1 MVRKSPADKPELYSV
16 PSLDEPLKRPTKMG
30 RPAKLVMP
38 DLPKA
43 LLDGMTELEKE
54 WFWFMIDA
62 VKEEFPDLRPL
73 EELQTCMFS
82 LDMIN
87 TLRLEVE
94 QLSTKT
100 LVTMSRQH
108 PGVQARAW
116 VDQLRKGRSNQKE
129 AADPDKEKFLKMFN

>member
-1 MVRKSPADKPELYSV
+1 MERKSPASKPELLLV
-16 PSLDEPLKRPTKMG
+16 PALEESLDRPVKIG
-30 RPAKLVMP
+30 RPGKLKLP
-38 DLPKA
+38 ALPKA
-43 LLDGMTELEKE
+43 LLDGMTDLEKE

-62 VKEEFPDLRPL
+62 IHAEFNDLTPL

-87 TLRLEVE
+87 TLRLEVQ
-94 QLSTKT
+94 QLTSKE

-116 VDQLRKGRSNQKE
+116 VDQLRKGRAGKSE
-129 AADPDKEKFLKMFN
+129 ADPEREKALRMFN